1 MYNKNN
7 QSGFTLVELV
17 VTVAVISVLAVSMM
31 PMVIG
36 VAGDAKSAATLGV
49 AGALTAA
56 GARNYSRR
64 SANLTKGVA
73 VLTCADA
80 INAIELGSLPS
91 GYRLPLVGDTAVV
104 LDEDGTTIAAP
115 VLGTALVTADALNV
129 CTVVTKSEPRRG
141 ATFIAYGVI

>member
-17 VTVAVISVLAVSMM
+17 VTVVVISVLSVSMM
-31 PMVIG
+31 PKVIG

-56 GARNYSRR
+56 SVRNYSQR
-64 SANLTKGVA
+64 SANASKGVE
-73 VLTCADA
+73 VLTCADV
-80 INAIELGSLPS
+80 IDAIEIGSLPK
-91 GYRLPLVGDTAVV
+91 GYRLPLASDTAVV
-104 LDEDGTTIAAP
+104 IDEDGITIAAP
-115 VLGTALVTADALNV
+115 VLGTALTTAEALTS